1 MNLLGS
7 REIGI
12 YGKDSLQEI
21 AEWLDKQIEDKTKTT
36 WFQSNHEGDLIDQI
50 QASEG
55 LYDGIVLN
63 AGALTHYSYS
73 IRDAIKS
80 VSTPTIEVHLSDIYS
95 REGFRKKSVL
105 KDVCLSQ
112 ISGLGKE
119 GYLEALKELVDY
131 I

>member
-7 REIGI
+7 REIEI
-12 YGKDSLQEI
+12 YGKESLQEI

-73 IRDAIKS
+73 VRDAIKS
-80 VSTPTIEVHLSDIYS
+80 VSTPTIEVHFSDIYS
-95 REGFRKKSVL
+95 REEFRKKSVL

-119 GYLEALKELVDY
+119 GYLEALKELTNY

>member
-1 MNLLGS
+1 M
-7 REIGI
+7 
-12 YGKDSLQEI
+12 
-21 AEWLDKQIEDKTKTT
+21 
-36 WFQSNHEGDLIDQI
+36 
-50 QASEG
+50 
-55 LYDGIVLN
+55 
-63 AGALTHYSYS
+63 
-73 IRDAIKS
+73 RDAIKS

-119 GYLEALKELVDY
+119 GYLKALKELANY

>member
-7 REIGI
+7 REIEI
-12 YGKDSLQEI
+12 YGKESLQEI
-21 AEWLDKQIEDKTKTT
+21 AEWLDKQIDYKTKTT

-73 IRDAIKS
+73 VRDAIKS

-95 REGFRKKSVL
+95 RERFRKKSVL

-119 GYLEALKELVDY
+119 GYLEALKELTNY

>member
-7 REIGI
+7 REIEI
-12 YGKDSLQEI
+12 YGKESLQEI

-73 IRDAIKS
+73 VRDAIKS

-95 REGFRKKSVL
+95 REEFRKKSVL

-119 GYLEALKELVDY
+119 GYLEALKELTNY

>member
-7 REIGI
+7 REIEI
-12 YGKDSLQEI
+12 YGKESLQEI
-21 AEWLDKQIEDKTKTT
+21 ADWIDEQTESKIKAT

-55 LYDGIVLN
+55 LYEGIILN

-73 IRDAIKS
+73 VRDAIKS
-80 VSTPTIEVHLSDIYS
+80 VSTPIIEMHLSDIYS
-95 REGFRKKSVL
+95 REEFRKKSVL

-119 GYLEALKELVDY
+119 GYLEALKELTNY